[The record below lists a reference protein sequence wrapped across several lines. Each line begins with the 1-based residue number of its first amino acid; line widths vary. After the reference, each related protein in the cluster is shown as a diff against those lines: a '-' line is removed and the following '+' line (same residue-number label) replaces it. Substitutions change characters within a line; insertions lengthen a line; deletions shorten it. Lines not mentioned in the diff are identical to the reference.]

1 MKKLFLTFV
10 AAFISVASFAQV
22 KFAQMTFEEAQA
34 KAKASGKE
42 LLLDVTMDEKDSPNI
57 VKVFTG
63 KADADFINKNFV
75 TARINMREKENMSF
89 GKYLYSLMYPCVVF
103 YTNKG
108 EQLESTNWH
117 NLADKK
123 DVIELAKKSL
133 DAAAVKRANTRK
145 IEFRDLDYKQ
155 ALEAAK
161 EEGKLLFIDNYTSWC
176 RPCKQMDM
184 DVFTLNTVADYY
196 NENFVCIKL
205 DADKDPYKVAKTNGV
220 RGFPGYLYMDAEG
233 TVVLSEG
240 GFTPERAF
248 IDYGVN
254 AIKRYN
260 DNQEINLQSLS
271 LDEAK
276 KLAKKEGKNIFID
289 LSATWCGPCKQLKAT
304 TFKSPAVARYYN
316 DNFISVYVE
325 CDIEKEIAEQMKE
338 AYGYSAFPTMVY
350 INADGEMLHKYVGAG
365 FSNEAF
371 IAEGQKAV
379 ENRGLAAFNKRYET
393 GDNVDAAFIKEYIV
407 ILGNSY
413 EKERA
418 AVVATEYLDNLTLEN
433 LLIAENFKMLK
444 DNVSELDTK
453 PTQLFS
459 ENFDKFHEAFGRD
472 AEHYRSLLWNRK
484 STSYVDRDADKPE
497 LDKAGYKAFLKRL
510 DGSDLPKEMKESI
523 KKSAPITNAE
533 NLGDWKTYVS
543 LTTKDIKKQ
552 GAKASVGVVYNQGLK
567 VNQKCEDKKLR
578 LKFAETMKSYV
589 AQLEETQKEN
599 MMVGAYLSAMKKTI
613 VSLEE

>member
-1 MKKLFLTFV
+1 MKKLILAFV
-10 AAFISVASFAQV
+10 AAFISVAAFAQV
-22 KFAQMTFEEAQA
+22 KFVSMSFDEAQT
-34 KAKASGKE
+34 KAKQSGKE

-57 VKVFTG
+57 AKVF
-63 KADADFINKNFV
+63 ANREDADFINKNFV
-75 TARINMREKENMSF
+75 TARINMREKENMAF

-117 NLADKK
+117 GLNEKK
-123 DVIELAKKSL
+123 DIIELAKKSL

-145 IEFRDLDYKQ
+145 IEFRDLDYKE
-155 ALEAAK
+155 ALAAAK
-161 EEGKLLFIDNYTSWC
+161 EEGKLLFVDNYTSWC

-220 RGFPGYLYMDAEG
+220 RGFPGYLYIDAEG
-233 TVVLSEG
+233 VVVASEG

-254 AIKRYN
+254 ALKRYN
-260 DNQEINLQSLS
+260 DNKEINLQHLS
-271 LDEAK
+271 LNEAK
-276 KLAKKEGKNIFID
+276 ALAKKEGKNIFID

-350 INADGEMLHKYVGAG
+350 INAEGDMLHKYVGAG
-365 FSNEAF
+365 FTNEKF
-371 IAEGQKAV
+371 IEEGKKAV
-379 ENRGLAAFNKRYET
+379 ENRGLAAYNKKYEA
-393 GDNVDAAFIKEYIV
+393 GGVDAAFIKEYIE

-418 AVVATEYLDNLTLEN
+418 ASVATEYLDNLSLEE
-433 LLIAENFKMLK
+433 LLVAENFKMLK
-444 DNVSELDTK
+444 GNVEELDTK

-459 ENFDKFHEAFGRD
+459 ANFEKFNEAFGRD
-472 AEHYRSLLWNRK
+472 AEFYRSILWNRK
-484 STSYVDRDADKPE
+484 AASYVDRNAEKPL
-497 LDKAGYKAFLKRL
+497 LDKSGYNAFLKRL
-510 DGSDLPKEMKESI
+510 KSADLPVEMKEDI
-523 KKSAPITNAE
+523 KKSVPITNAE
-533 NLGDWKTYVS
+533 NLGDWKTYVK
-543 LTTKDIKKQ
+543 LTTADMKKQ
-552 GAKASVGVVYNQGLK
+552 GANASVGVVYNQGLR
-567 VNQKCEDKKLR
+567 VNQRCEDKKLR
-578 LKFAETMKSYV
+578 VKFAAAMKNYISEIEK
-589 AQLEETQKEN
+589 AGKN
-599 MMVGAYLSAMKKTI
+599 SPMFDAYLKAMNSTI
-613 VSLEE
+613 KSLEE